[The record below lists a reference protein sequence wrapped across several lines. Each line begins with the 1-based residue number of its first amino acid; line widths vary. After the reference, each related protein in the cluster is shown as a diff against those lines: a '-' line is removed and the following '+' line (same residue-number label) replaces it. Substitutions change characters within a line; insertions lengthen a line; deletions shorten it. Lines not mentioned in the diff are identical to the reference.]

1 MIGLIWKILLSS
13 TQIAKAPLL
22 NKMVVAILTAH
33 NHHTPPTDEGHCSCK
48 KGALLWVHGGRLEAV
63 VVTGTDATKVGNDG
77 GEGVGFGRRW
87 RRRPA

>member
-33 NHHTPPTDEGHCSCK
+33 NHHTPPTDEGHCGCK
-48 KGALLWVHGGRLEAV
+48 KGALLLVRGSRLEAA
-63 VVTGTDATKVGNDG
+63 VVTGTDAAEVGTDG
-77 GEGVGFGRRW
+77 GEALGFGRRW